1 MADFGVEFRR
11 VGLLDIGSGNELSG
25 FLNRLSYCRL
35 CFGIGFDCLRRRD
48 KGRNFVMSGGNKG
61 GIASGRSAE

>member
-25 FLNRLSYCRL
+25 FLNRFSYCRL
-35 CFGIGFDCLRRRD
+35 R
-48 KGRNFVMSGGNKG
+48 FVMGENLLCLAVIRG